1 MSKVN
6 MMSAK
11 DKKKDSQ
18 VPRLRFPEFLN
29 AEEWVRKKVH
39 QIAKIY
45 KGKGISKADISSDG
59 KQLCIRYGEL
69 YTLYSEA
76 VSYTHLTLPTKRI
89 V

>member
-1 MSKVN
+1 

-45 KGKGISKADISSDG
+45 KGKGISKADIS
-59 KQLCIRYGEL
+59 R
-69 YTLYSEA
+69 
-76 VSYTHLTLPTKRI
+76 SYIKNIFTSRQFI
-89 V
+89 FE